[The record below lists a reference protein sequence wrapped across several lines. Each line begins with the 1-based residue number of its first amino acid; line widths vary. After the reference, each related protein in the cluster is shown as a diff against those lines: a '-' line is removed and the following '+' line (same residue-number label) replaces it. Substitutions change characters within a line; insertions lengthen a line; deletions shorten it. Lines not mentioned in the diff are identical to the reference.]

1 MFTKCLSLSESTR
14 YMVINIKLL
23 HQSVKVDTIVF
34 SPPMR
39 KMKLRDVKQLAQ
51 SCRAAAQEAEL
62 GVRTKAF

>member
-1 MFTKCLSLSESTR
+1 
-14 YMVINIKLL
+14 MVINIKLL

>member
-23 HQSVKVDTIVF
+23 HQSVTIVF

-51 SCRAAAQEAEL
+51 SHRAAAQEAEL
-62 GVRTKAF
+62 GVQTKGF